1 MKLIKFKLAML
12 GLLLATANA
21 TAAFAEE
28 VTYQYD
34 AAGRLKS
41 MAANEPLA
49 VSRIDFTFDT
59 VGNQINR
66 LSSTKIDSDND
77 GMPDEWEVQNG
88 LDPLNPADAQL
99 DADADGL
106 VNLEEFL
113 NSTNPHTPDTDND
126 GFGDGLEVAGGFDP
140 NDPANHPAN

>member
-1 MKLIKFKLAML
+1 MKLKKFRLAML
-12 GLLLATANA
+12 GLLLATASA

-28 VTYQYD
+28 VTYRYD

-41 MAANEPLA
+41 MTDTEPVA
-49 VSRIDFTFDT
+49 VARIDFSFDA
-59 VGNQINR
+59 VGNQVSR
-66 LSSTKIDSDND
+66 VSSMKTDSDND

-106 VNLEEFL
+106 VNLDEFL
-113 NSTNPHTPDTDND
+113 NGTNPHNPDTDND
-126 GFGDGLEVAGGFDP
+126 GFGDGLEVADGFDP
-140 NDPANHPAN
+140 NDPASHP